1 MIGFIPGL
9 ATGVSGLMAT
19 PDGSSRERILP
30 DMRYPE
36 AALTLHTVVGWLKP
50 LSDTSPTGSK
60 L

>member
-30 DMRYPE
+30 DMRYLARRVE
-36 AALTLHTVVGWLKP
+36 ALALADEPVMHP
-50 LSDTSPTGSK
+50 
-60 L
+60 